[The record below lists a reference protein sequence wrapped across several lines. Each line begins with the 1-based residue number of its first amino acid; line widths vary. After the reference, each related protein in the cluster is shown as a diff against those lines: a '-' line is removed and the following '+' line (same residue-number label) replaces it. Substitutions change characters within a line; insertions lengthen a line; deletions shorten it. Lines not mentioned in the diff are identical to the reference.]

1 MRISDAGAQDIFD
14 GSDTKRA
21 RKTLPRGLHEKA
33 ARLLDRLN
41 AATSPDD
48 LRTPKGNRLHKLTDD
63 RIGQWSI
70 SIDDQHRI
78 CVSWENAEAVDV
90 EITDYH

>member
-1 MRISDAGAQDIFD
+1 MRIRDPGTRDVFD

-21 RKTLPRGLHEKA
+21 RKTLPRALHEKA

-41 AATSPDD
+41 AATSPED

-63 RIGQWSI
+63 RTGQWSI
-70 SIDDQHRI
+70 SINDQYRI
-78 CVSWENAEAVDV
+78 CFSWEDAEAVDV